1 MQAHGFW
8 IIIEIFQDAYDYLHS
23 NLPSWDVTNKASLGF
38 HEDSDPGVDGLDLGI
53 ATLGINISL
62 ETRNKYFW
70 AANVR
75 SER

>member
-1 MQAHGFW
+1 MQALGYW

-38 HEDSDPGVDGLDLGI
+38 HEDSDPDVDGLDLGI